1 MRQLTED
8 AKTPGHVAVPSRE
21 GGGRH
26 IEKYVWGF
34 APTSNDLPW
43 ILPVGL
49 SVSVR
54 ASRVPA
60 RPTTSAYLQRH
71 VRTSTTTAGEVASS
85 CDARDPASALKMLSS
100 ALREMML
107 PSVNR
112 TRSLIV
118 RAAVPRA
125 SRVLCDCR
133 SRFVFM
139 LQDLEMFVLPHGAN
153 SALGDEC
160 VDADGRSAIAAQRRG
175 TEYATR

>member
-60 RPTTSAYLQRH
+60 HPTTSAYLQRH

-112 TRSLIV
+112 TRSLIA
-118 RAAVPRA
+118 RAAAPRA
-125 SRVLCDCR
+125 SRVLCEPAVVASSLYYKILKCSFFPTEQTR
-133 SRFVFM
+133 RLVTNAWTLM
-139 LQDLEMFVLPHGAN
+139 VGA
-153 SALGDEC
+153 
-160 VDADGRSAIAAQRRG
+160 R
-175 TEYATR
+175 

>member
-71 VRTSTTTAGEVASS
+71 VRTSTTQQEKSLRRATLEIQ
-85 CDARDPASALKMLSS
+85 DPASALKMLSS

-112 TRSLIV
+112 TRLLIA
-118 RAAVPRA
+118 RASVPGA
-125 SRVLCDCR
+125 SRVLC
-133 SRFVFM
+133 
-139 LQDLEMFVLPHGAN
+139 VLP
-153 SALGDEC
+153 
-160 VDADGRSAIAAQRRG
+160 
-175 TEYATR
+175 

>member
-71 VRTSTTTAGEVASS
+71 VRTSPTQQERSLRRSS
-85 CDARDPASALKMLSS
+85 CDTRDPASALKMLAS

-112 TRSLIV
+112 TRSLSSKN
-118 RAAVPRA
+118 
-125 SRVLCDCR
+125 SRPGTPSTHQLCAK
-133 SRFVFM
+133 SRMKSCAEGVY
-139 LQDLEMFVLPHGAN
+139 V
-153 SALGDEC
+153 
-160 VDADGRSAIAAQRRG
+160 
-175 TEYATR
+175 